1 MTDLKQSTAENQK
14 KKNKQKKTKRILI
27 AEPEPDI
34 QYLYSLYTKQY
45 GFSISDVSIVESG
58 NKCLEIVFSNID
70 DNNNDNDNDDYDIII
85 LDTHLH
91 DISGFDVARKIRNR
105 LPHKKIILTTTYSL
119 DNINSMIDSIGIKNQ
134 DLLFKPFSYS
144 DLVSILKE
152 PGISY
157 N

>member
-14 KKNKQKKTKRILI
+14 KKTKPKKTKRILI

-34 QYLYSLYTKQY
+34 QYLYSLFTKQY

-58 NKCLEIVFSNID
+58 DKCLEIVFSNRD
-70 DNNNDNDNDDYDIII
+70 ENNNDGYDIII

>member
-58 NKCLEIVFSNID
+58 NKCLEIVFSNIN

-91 DISGFDVARKIRNR
+91 DISGFDVAKKIHDR
-105 LPHKKIILTTTYSL
+105 LTHKKIILTTTYSL

>member
-14 KKNKQKKTKRILI
+14 KKTKPKKTKRILI

-58 NKCLEIVFSNID
+58 NKCLEIVFSNIN

-91 DISGFDVARKIRNR
+91 DISGFDVARKIRDR
-105 LPHKKIILTTTYSL
+105 LPHKKN
-119 DNINSMIDSIGIKNQ
+119 NINYNKN
-134 DLLFKPFSYS
+134 
-144 DLVSILKE
+144 VI
-152 PGISY
+152 
-157 N
+157 